1 MSRKSSSGRWKQRQ
15 ARDPFVRQAHAGGW
29 RSRAVFKLA
38 QIDEREHLL
47 QRGATVLDLGAAPGG
62 WSQYAA
68 GKVGRGGRVVAVD
81 LLPIEAI
88 DGVHRIRGD
97 FTDEKVLEQIIDA
110 LGAGKADLVLCDMA
124 PNISG
129 NSSVD
134 QPRSIRLA
142 EAVLQAAQRL
152 LKPGGTMLIKLFQGE
167 GVEELLQEV
176 RVQFA
181 SVRRRKPAASRSE
194 SREIYLVAGNYRL

>member
-1 MSRKSSSGRWKQRQ
+1 MTRKSSSGRWKQRQ

-97 FTDEKVLEQIIDA
+97 FTDEKVLEEIINA

-134 QPRSIRLA
+134 QPRAIRLA
-142 EAVLQAAQRL
+142 EAVLQAAERL

-167 GVEELLQEV
+167 GLEELLQEV

>member
-1 MSRKSSSGRWKQRQ
+1 M
-15 ARDPFVRQAHAGGW
+15 
-29 RSRAVFKLA
+29 
-38 QIDEREHLL
+38 
-47 QRGATVLDLGAAPGG
+47 
-62 WSQYAA
+62 
-68 GKVGRGGRVVAVD
+68 
-81 LLPIEAI
+81 
-88 DGVHRIRGD
+88 
-97 FTDEKVLEQIIDA
+97 LEEIINA

-134 QPRSIRLA
+134 QPRAIRLA
-142 EAVLQAAQRL
+142 EAVLQAAERL

-167 GVEELLQEV
+167 GLEELLQEV

>member
-1 MSRKSSSGRWKQRQ
+1 VSRKSSSGRWKQRQ